1 MQILFRFEKELR
13 SLEPKFDLTV
23 DGTTLQSF
31 LCNFV
36 WKTERFSTTAY
47 TAQSLVAYIKDE
59 LIKKDQLIKDLS
71 GKYNVARQ
79 THEGLTRKSSGTLQ
93 SRSMADLVSKEDMI
107 QQASEYLV
115 AVFLVVNS
123 GDAKRFEQTY
133 DTLTNF
139 VVPDSMKKICSEGD
153 FILYRVVLFKSVLKE
168 YKDKAREQKWLLREY
183 EHSDDRKDQEKK
195 DLHKAKA
202 DEESTKSLLSGK
214 LTTHYPEAFILIA
227 HLKTMRVYCESI
239 LRFGK
244 DSEFCSAIL
253 LVRRGKYEELRRT
266 LTGLYKHLADD
277 AFVATEEEMMANVEV
292 HPYVS
297 FQLNVHGPEFR
308 DL

>member
-13 SLEPKFDLTV
+13 FLQPKYDLTV

-36 WKTERFSTTAY
+36 WKGDRYTSL
-47 TAQSLVAYIKDE
+47 TAQAIVARIKDE
-59 LIKKDQLIKDLS
+59 LIKIDLLVKDLS

-93 SRSMADLVSKEDMI
+93 SRSIADVVSKEDMI
-107 QQASEYLV
+107 PPSEYLV
-115 AVFLVVNS
+115 AVFVVVNS
-123 GDAKRFEQTY
+123 GDAKKFEQTY
-133 DTLTNF
+133 DSLTNM
-139 VVPDSMKKICSEGD
+139 VVPDSAKKICSEGD

-195 DLHKAKA
+195 DLQKAKA
-202 DEESTKSLLSGK
+202 DEESTKRSLSGK
-214 LTTHYPEAFILIA
+214 LTTHYPEVFILIA

-277 AFVATEEEMMANVEV
+277 AFVATEEETMANVEV